1 MNALSFFKYFI
12 IMAVSLIFAH
22 APNQDL
28 KGLPLLAQF
37 NFDDGKAGGWQ
48 PNDPGHWQAVKKD
61 GSMVYELTAAGAQ
74 GKVRAPTSWSLLA
87 GHTVTSFVFTGRLQ
101 CTTDPANNKRDM
113 CIFFHF
119 EDATHFYYV
128 HFAASSDN
136 VHNVIALVNGADRV
150 KINAEPEGKS
160 VFRLTD
166 TSWHDFKVTYDE
178 KSGDIKAYLDDMAT
192 PILTAR
198 DKTLSH
204 GLVGVGSFDDTGC
217 FDDIKLWGKKEEG
230 KIPLDPLL

>member
-1 MNALSFFKYFI
+1 
-12 IMAVSLIFAH
+12 
-22 APNQDL
+22 
-28 KGLPLLAQF
+28 
-37 NFDDGKAGGWQ
+37 
-48 PNDPGHWQAVKKD
+48 
-61 GSMVYELTAAGAQ
+61 
-74 GKVRAPTSWSLLA
+74 
-87 GHTVTSFVFTGRLQ
+87 VFSGRLQ
-101 CTTDPANNKRDM
+101 CYTDPANNKRDM

-166 TSWHDFKVTYDE
+166 KSWHDFKVTCDE

-198 DKTLSH
+198 DKTLSR

-217 FDDIKLWGKKEEG
+217 FDDIKLWGKKEES
-230 KIPLDPLL
+230 KIPLDSPL

>member
-1 MNALSFFKYFI
+1 
-12 IMAVSLIFAH
+12 
-22 APNQDL
+22 
-28 KGLPLLAQF
+28 
-37 NFDDGKAGGWQ
+37 
-48 PNDPGHWQAVKKD
+48 
-61 GSMVYELTAAGAQ
+61 
-74 GKVRAPTSWSLLA
+74 
-87 GHTVTSFVFTGRLQ
+87 VFTGRLQ

-166 TSWHDFKVTYDE
+166 KSWHDFKVTYDE

-230 KIPLDPLL
+230 KIPPDSLL